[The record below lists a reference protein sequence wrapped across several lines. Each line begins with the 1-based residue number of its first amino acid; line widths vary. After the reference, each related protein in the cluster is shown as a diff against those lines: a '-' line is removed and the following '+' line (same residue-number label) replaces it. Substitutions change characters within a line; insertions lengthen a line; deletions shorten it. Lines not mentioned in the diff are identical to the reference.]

1 MCLVQLLIKRICS
14 PVNVSATQKDISHLL
29 QIVKPTHI
37 ATIAPK
43 LDDVQAAL
51 ASNSMTETKVSTVL
65 SKVEDL
71 PQVSDDT
78 ISQRIHFGGL
88 LQFGLFYLHAVVPR

>member
-1 MCLVQLLIKRICS
+1 M
-14 PVNVSATQKDISHLL
+14 L

-37 ATIAPK
+37 ATIVPK

-65 SKVEDL
+65 SKVDNL
-71 PQVSDDT
+71 PQVSDDRRY
-78 ISQRIHFGGL
+78 I
-88 LQFGLFYLHAVVPR
+88 

>member
-1 MCLVQLLIKRICS
+1 MCLVHLLIKRTCS

-51 ASNSMTETKVSTVL
+51 ASNSMAQTKVSTVL
-65 SKVEDL
+65 SKVENL
-71 PQVSDDT
+71 PQVSD
-78 ISQRIHFGGL
+78 L
-88 LQFGLFYLHAVVPR
+88 LFLRAYILGAYCNSGYFTYMQ

>member
-1 MCLVQLLIKRICS
+1 MYLVQSLIKQICS

-43 LDDVQAAL
+43 LDEVHAAL
-51 ASNSMTETKVSTVL
+51 ASNSMTKTKVSTVL
-65 SKVEDL
+65 SKVDNL
-71 PQVSDDT
+71 PQVSDDRRY
-78 ISQRIHFGGL
+78 I
-88 LQFGLFYLHAVVPR
+88 